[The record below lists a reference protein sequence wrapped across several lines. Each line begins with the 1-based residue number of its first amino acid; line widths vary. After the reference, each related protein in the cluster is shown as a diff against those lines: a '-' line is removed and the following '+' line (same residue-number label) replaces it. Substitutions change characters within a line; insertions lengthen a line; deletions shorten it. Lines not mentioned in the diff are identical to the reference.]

1 MTSPT
6 LQTFVSLLKHVEAFS
21 CLDVDEAPDSPGLYA
36 WYGTLKA
43 GPQDWE
49 MKLSNGDD
57 LGHRACR
64 TLLQKHTTRHASPPL
79 TLEGRGAF
87 TTMWKGDLRDTTAET
102 LAGILDQEASTP
114 EYAAGGEQYPSQL
127 HEVLSLPRT
136 REILLK
142 VLQVATPILAA
153 PVYIGVATSLRTR
166 LRQHTE
172 TLYKLSKHVDKNP
185 DARRELQKLQKS
197 TFASRAISIGFSPDS
212 LTAWTLNLAS
222 VYPKKEDQDALRMVA
237 ESAEWL
243 LNRWYRPMLGRR

>member
-6 LQTFVSLLKHVEAFS
+6 LQTFVNLLKHVEAFS

-36 WYGTLKA
+36 WYGTLKV

-49 MKLSNGDD
+49 MKLSGGDD

-79 TLEGRGAF
+79 ALEGRGAF
-87 TTMWKGDLRDTTAET
+87 ATVWKGDLRDMTAET
-102 LAGILDQEASTP
+102 LSAILAQEAAASEDTP
-114 EYAAGGEQYPSQL
+114 GEQYPSQL
-127 HEVLSLPRT
+127 QEVLGSPRT

-142 VLQVATPILAA
+142 VLQIATPILAA
-153 PVYIGVATSLRTR
+153 PVYIGVATSLRNR
-166 LRQHTE
+166 LKQHTE
-172 TLYKLSKHVDKNP
+172 LLYKLSKHVDKNP
-185 DARRELQKLQKS
+185 DARREMQKLQK
-197 TFASRAISIGFSPDS
+197 TYFASRAVSMGFNPDS
-212 LTAWTLNLAS
+212 LTVWTLNLSS
-222 VYPKKEDQDALRMVA
+222 VYPKKEDQDALRMIA